1 MPPISVFDAVSGVK
15 RGLEIF
21 LTLTCGPDLTLA
33 DCAVH
38 TGRTDVNFRK
48 QFAVTITPNH

>member
-1 MPPISVFDAVSGVK
+1 VDDAASGTK
-15 RGLEIF
+15 WDLEIF
-21 LTLTCGPDLTLA
+21 LTSSFGPDLTLA
-33 DCAVH
+33 HCAVD